1 MSRRLLFGLSMV
13 LAVTGAASAGM
24 IDEKPLP
31 RSLYDRLG
39 GQPAIVLVV
48 DAFVGNVLG
57 DPRIS
62 GRFANTDVPRL
73 KALLVDQICEAAGGP
88 CRSAGRDT
96 PSAHSGSGV
105 TAEDGDVLAED
116 LARALDTLRVPAQ
129 DQGELLGILG
139 QLPSLGVGQ

>member
-13 LAVTGAASAGM
+13 LAVTGGAAAGM

-31 RSLYDRLG
+31 SSLYDRLG

-57 DPRIS
+57 DPRINA
-62 GRFANTDVPRL
+62 RFANTDVPRL

-105 TAEDGDVLAED
+105 TAADGDVLADD

>member
-1 MSRRLLFGLSMV
+1 MSRRLLFGLSMA
-13 LAVTGAASAGM
+13 LAVTRAASAGM

-31 RSLYDRLG
+31 KSLYDRLG

-48 DAFVGNVLG
+48 DAFVGTVLG
-57 DPRIS
+57 DPRIN

-105 TAEDGDVLAED
+105 TAADGDVLAED

-129 DQGELLGILG
+129 DRGELLGIVG

>member
-1 MSRRLLFGLSMV
+1 MSKRLLCGLSML
-13 LAVTGAASAGM
+13 LAVTGTASAGM

-48 DAFVGNVLG
+48 DAFVGNVMG
-57 DPRIS
+57 DPRIN
-62 GRFANTDVPRL
+62 GRFANTDVSRL
-73 KALLVDQICEAAGGP
+73 KALLVDQMCEAAGGP
-88 CRSAGRDT
+88 CRSAGRDA
-96 PSAHSGSGV
+96 PPARSGGGG
-105 TAEDGDVLAED
+105 TDAAGAALAED
-116 LARALDTLRVPAQ
+116 LARALDTLRVPAE

>member
-13 LAVTGAASAGM
+13 LAVTGVASAGM

-139 QLPSLGVGQ
+139 QLSSLGVGQ

>member
-1 MSRRLLFGLSMV
+1 MSRRLLFGLSVV
-13 LAVTGAASAGM
+13 LAVTSAASAGM

-57 DPRIS
+57 DPRIN
-62 GRFANTDVPRL
+62 GRFANADVPRL

-88 CRSAGRDT
+88 CRSAGRGA
-96 PSAHSGSGV
+96 PSAHSGTGV
-105 TAEDGDVLAED
+105 TDADGEVLAED
-116 LARALDTLRVPAQ
+116 LTRALETLRVPAQ

>member
-1 MSRRLLFGLSMV
+1 MSKRLLCGLSML
-13 LAVTGAASAGM
+13 LAVTGTASAGM

-48 DAFVGNVLG
+48 DAFVGNVMG
-57 DPRIS
+57 DPRIN
-62 GRFANTDVPRL
+62 GRFANTDVSRL
-73 KALLVDQICEAAGGP
+73 KALLVDQMCEAAGGP
-88 CRSAGRDT
+88 CRSAGRDA
-96 PSAHSGSGV
+96 PPARSGGGI
-105 TAEDGDVLAED
+105 TDAAGDALAED
-116 LARALDTLRVPAQ
+116 LARALDTLRVPAE

>member
-13 LAVTGAASAGM
+13 LAVTGPASAGM

-57 DPRIS
+57 DPRIN

-88 CRSAGRDT
+88 CRSAGRAA
-96 PSAHSGSGV
+96 PSGHSGGGV
-105 TAEDGDVLAED
+105 ADADGAALAED
-116 LARALDTLRVPAQ
+116 LARALDAVRVPAE
-129 DQGELLGILG
+129 DRGELLAILG
-139 QLPSLGVGQ
+139 QLPSLGAGQ